1 MSIEWVPGLRN
12 NEKRP
17 KKKKNCYFKAKSFN
31 LSLVFATL
39 LWSKIAQYIRNYSSY
54 WETFWTG

>member
-17 KKKKNCYFKAKSFN
+17 KKKKNCYFKAKSVN

-39 LWSKIAQYIRNYSSY
+39 YIRNYSSY